1 VNYKF
6 KVTNF
11 VGLTF
16 ETPVKNVKIN
26 FPNGLLIPYS
36 SFGRTIG
43 SYEIFSVPLIMQDQ
57 TIGGVLDELMPYNN
71 TRWRI
76 SRYSAN
82 TDVNVELTITDPL
95 NPGLGYWLIVAND
108 PGLDLFT
115 EPGRTVEA
123 LEDFY
128 IELRSGWNQIGNPY
142 TFDLNWEDLVT
153 RNPGLPT
160 AFRTYNGEIQN
171 FQNSLVLEKMRGG
184 FVNVSSDMR
193 LYFPRINPNDTNGG
207 RLKSN
212 SLSLTN
218 SIDNRD
224 WEVNFVVRQDKI
236 SNVIGGLGMRHDASL
251 EMDRYDGISM
261 PRWNEYLD
269 INHVQKSG
277 KYHFSKDIVPS
288 SEEHTWE
295 FTIESSGTD
304 KPTSIHWDNHY
315 FGDNDFALMLYHEEA
330 GVWIDMKQHKSYTFT
345 APASFRVLYGKED
358 RIHEQMNASAAQI
371 VSVAPN
377 PSTGPVSVYVSL
389 PYPENEYPVE
399 LELVS
404 LTGQSVSILYQGK
417 LNSGYQ
423 VIEWSGT
430 ENGHRPVPGV
440 YLLRMKC
447 AGTITT
453 HKVILK

>member
-1 VNYKF
+1 
-6 KVTNF
+6 
-11 VGLTF
+11 
-16 ETPVKNVKIN
+16 
-26 FPNGLLIPYS
+26 
-36 SFGRTIG
+36 
-43 SYEIFSVPLIMQDQ
+43 
-57 TIGGVLDELMPYNN
+57 VLDELMPYNN
-71 TRWRI
+71 TKWRI
-76 SRYSAN
+76 SRYSPAS
-82 TDVNVELTITDPL
+82 DANVELTVDDQI
-95 NPGLGYWLIVAND
+95 NPGSGYWLIVAND
-108 PGLDLFT
+108 PGVELLSG
-115 EPGRTVEA
+115 PGRSIDATVE
-123 LEDFY
+123 Y
-128 IELRSGWNQIGNPY
+128 SIELRSGWNQIGNPY
-142 TFDLNWEDLVT
+142 NFDLNWEDIVA

-160 AFRTYNGEIQN
+160 VFRTYNGTIQN
-171 FQNSLVLEKMRGG
+171 FQNSLVLERMRGG
-184 FVNVSSDMR
+184 FINVSTDQT
-193 LYFPRINPNDTNGG
+193 LYFPVLNPNSTGG
-207 RLKSN
+207 RVKN
-212 SLSLTN
+212 YTPLTN

-224 WEVNFVVRQDKI
+224 WEVNFEISQNSI

-269 INHVQKSG
+269 INHTRKSG

-295 FTIESSGTD
+295 FTIESSGSD

-315 FGDNDFALMLYHEEA
+315 FGGNEFALMLYHEEA
-330 GVWIDMKQHKSYTFT
+330 GVWINMKQHQSYTFT

-358 RIHEQMNASAAQI
+358 RIHEQMNASTAQI
-371 VSVAPN
+371 ISVAPN

-447 AGTITT
+447 AGTVTT